1 MQLRNYLSIYRNP
14 LKGIAILWVCLF
26 HARLGLEAIPL
37 IGPLQQIG
45 YLGVDI
51 FLILS
56 GMGLAHSL
64 SKPSTV
70 SQYLRRR
77 AARLLPSFLPV
88 CVLWCLLMIPALG
101 LTGWPAVHT
110 ALGNLTMLGYLT
122 GSPAML
128 NWYLTLLLVTILL
141 APVIHSLLSKA
152 KKPYFAWFLLLFAAF
167 ACSMPAVGRVQMM
180 LFSRLPIF
188 VLGMGLETVKPA
200 KENRMLSS
208 LLCWL
213 GFAAGGFL
221 LWLGFAR
228 YPDAL
233 IAYGLY
239 WYPAFLMIPGLCAGL
254 GWAMA
259 KLTNLGWQMPFLTL
273 LGKSSF
279 EIFLFNAWFELYCK
293 RVLNATQPLVYLG
306 WMLLSIVLGLLWHWL
321 VNKLAQRKKQNN
333 P

>member
-1 MQLRNYLSIYRNP
+1 MRKRLSTYRDP

-26 HARLGLEAIPL
+26 HARLGLENVPV
-37 IGPLQQIG
+37 IGPLQAVG

-51 FLILS
+51 FLLLS

-64 SKPSTV
+64 SKAPSL

-77 AARLLPSFLPV
+77 ATRLLPAFWPV
-88 CVLWCLLMIPALG
+88 CALWCLTMIPALK
-101 LTGWPAVHT
+101 LSGWPALHT
-110 ALGNLTMLGYLT
+110 TLGNLTMLGYLT
-122 GSPAML
+122 GAPYML

-141 APVIHSLLSKA
+141 SPAVYALLSKA
-152 KKPYFAWFLLLFAAF
+152 KKQYATWFLLILAAF
-167 ACSMPAVGRVQMM
+167 ACGIPAVGRVRMM

-188 VLGMGLETVKPA
+188 VLGMGLTLIHPA
-200 KENRMLSS
+200 KENRTLSV
-208 LLCWL
+208 LLCCL
-213 GFAAGGFL
+213 GFAAGCFL

-228 YPDAL
+228 YPDAQ

-254 GWAMA
+254 SWLMA
-259 KLTNLGWQMPFLTL
+259 KLSQLGWQMPLLTL

-306 WMLLSIVLGLLWHWL
+306 WMLLSIALGLLWHWL
-321 VNKLAQRKKQNN
+321 VSRLLQTKKQSK